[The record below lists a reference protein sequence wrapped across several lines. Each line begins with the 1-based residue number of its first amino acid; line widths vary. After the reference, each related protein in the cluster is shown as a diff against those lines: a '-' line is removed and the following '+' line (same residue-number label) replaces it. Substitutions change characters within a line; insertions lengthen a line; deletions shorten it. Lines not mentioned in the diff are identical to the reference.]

1 MSTKG
6 IIIATFVRKNKILS
20 FLERLRNEF
29 KIGLSRVFVYKVD
42 TNTSEYLVTFKA
54 FDRNEYIGK
63 IENATVMHVKNGS
76 LFSINALNKLIDRE
90 KDGDEKPNNEFVLDW
105 SKYRDK
111 LIIQVNGELR
121 ISNLKKIQDFMYKRS
136 SCKHFY

>member
-54 FDRNEYIGK
+54 FDRNEHIGK

-90 KDGDEKPNNEFVLDW
+90 KDDDEKPNNEFVLDW

-121 ISNLKKIQDFMYKRS
+121 ISNLKKIQDFMLFF
-136 SCKHFY
+136 H

>member
-90 KDGDEKPNNEFVLDW
+90 KDDDEKPNNEFVLDW

-111 LIIQVNGELR
+111 LIIQVSGELR
-121 ISNLKKIQDFMYKRS
+121 ISNLKKIQDFMLFF
-136 SCKHFY
+136 H

>member
-29 KIGLSRVFVYKVD
+29 KIGLNRVFVYKVD

-111 LIIQVNGELR
+111 LIIQVSGELR
-121 ISNLKKIQDFMYKRS
+121 ISNLKKIQDFMLFF
-136 SCKHFY
+136 H

>member
-121 ISNLKKIQDFMYKRS
+121 ISNLKKIQDFMLFF
-136 SCKHFY
+136 H

>member
-90 KDGDEKPNNEFVLDW
+90 KDDDEKPNNEFVLDW

-121 ISNLKKIQDFMYKRS
+121 ISNLKKIQDFMLFF
-136 SCKHFY
+136 H

>member
-6 IIIATFVRKNKILS
+6 IIIATFVRNNKILS

-90 KDGDEKPNNEFVLDW
+90 KDDDEKPNNEFVLDW

-121 ISNLKKIQDFMYKRS
+121 ISNLKKIQDFMLFF
-136 SCKHFY
+136 H

>member
-111 LIIQVNGELR
+111 LIIQVSGELR
-121 ISNLKKIQDFMYKRS
+121 ISNLKKIQDFMLFF
-136 SCKHFY
+136 H

>member
-29 KIGLSRVFVYKVD
+29 KIGLNRVFVYKVD

-121 ISNLKKIQDFMYKRS
+121 ISNLKKIQDFMLFF
-136 SCKHFY
+136 H

>member
-63 IENATVMHVKNGS
+63 IKNATVMHVKNGS

-111 LIIQVNGELR
+111 LIIQVNGELM
-121 ISNLKKIQDFMYKRS
+121 ISNLKKIQDFMLFF
-136 SCKHFY
+136 H

>member
-29 KIGLSRVFVYKVD
+29 KIGLSRVFVYQVD

-90 KDGDEKPNNEFVLDW
+90 KDDDEKPNNEFVLDW

-121 ISNLKKIQDFMYKRS
+121 ISNLKKIQDFMLFF
-136 SCKHFY
+136 H

>member
-54 FDRNEYIGK
+54 FDRNEYIEK
-63 IENATVMHVKNGS
+63 IKNATVMHVKNGS

-111 LIIQVNGELR
+111 LIIQVSGELM
-121 ISNLKKIQDFMYKRS
+121 ISNLKKIQDFMLFF
-136 SCKHFY
+136 H

>member
-29 KIGLSRVFVYKVD
+29 KIGLSSVFVYKVD

-121 ISNLKKIQDFMYKRS
+121 ISNLKKIQDFMLFF
-136 SCKHFY
+136 H

>member
-90 KDGDEKPNNEFVLDW
+90 KDGDEKPNNDFVLDW

-121 ISNLKKIQDFMYKRS
+121 ISNLKKIQDFMLFF
-136 SCKHFY
+136 H